1 VQANIE
7 MTSTTY
13 TRWLNGL
20 LIAGETLALGWLI
33 ATEDLS
39 HIGLSLLAVI
49 GAISLLAIASS
60 RFPSGALLAL
70 VVGAAMPR
78 FAGTVLGLHVRAE
91 HVAIALVVGMV
102 AVEVIR
108 KRLQPSC
115 ELRSFDYF
123 LIAYIVLN
131 FVTSAITSPE
141 PRMTLRWAAL
151 SALAMGPYFLMRML
165 VRDKETLFKA
175 LHFVL
180 WVGAT
185 EAAYGVICFLS
196 NHIFSTTFG
205 VESEQYGFIPG
216 TYGTQYETNL
226 FGSYTACCAIM
237 FLALFVMGDE
247 SRRSQ
252 YKWGFAITSLGA
264 VISLARSVFVAFP
277 VAVLLVLSIAS
288 KKGLFKL
295 RRVVPLVVGISVL
308 FLAVSPLVVGLV
320 RERFSTIDLS
330 DISSDNTTWERLVQM
345 AVAVEDVQAHPVLGT
360 GTASFHLFFYPAD
373 YPAGFAGEDVD
384 EPGWISNTPL
394 RILHDT
400 GVVGLTI
407 FLLFAGYLLYAVRSA
422 LKIATGK
429 TAAVLTALLA
439 GCALYA
445 ITFQATEATMLAF
458 TWIHVGL
465 LSAGVAIIQQDRPS
479 LEASASV

>member
-1 VQANIE
+1 
-7 MTSTTY
+7 MTSTTH

-20 LIAGETLALGWLI
+20 LITGEALVLGWLV

-39 HIGLSLLAVI
+39 HIGLSLLGVV

-60 RFPSGALLAL
+60 RFPSGAMLAL
-70 VVGAAMPR
+70 VAGAAMPR
-78 FAGTVLGLHVRAE
+78 FAGTVFGVHIRAE
-91 HVAIALVVGMV
+91 HIAIALVVGMV
-102 AVEVIR
+102 AVEVSR
-108 KRLQPSC
+108 KRLRPSF

-123 LIAYIVLN
+123 LIGYIVLN
-131 FVTSAITSPE
+131 FVTSAATSPE

-151 SALAMGPYFLMRML
+151 SALAMSPYFLMRIL
-165 VRDKETLFKA
+165 VRNKETLFKA
-175 LHFVL
+175 LHIML
-180 WVGAT
+180 WVGAA
-185 EAAYGVICFLS
+185 EAAYGLICFLS

-205 VESEQYGFIPG
+205 IEAEQYGFIPG
-216 TYGTQYETNL
+216 TYGTQYEANL

-237 FLALFVMGDE
+237 FLALFVIGDE
-247 SRRSQ
+247 SQRSK

-264 VISLARSVFVAFP
+264 VISLSRSVFVAFP
-277 VAVLLVLSIAS
+277 VAVLLVLWIAN
-288 KKGLFKL
+288 KKGMFRL
-295 RRVVPLVVGISVL
+295 RRVVPLVVGIGML
-308 FLAVSPLVVGLV
+308 FIAVSPIVVGLL
-320 RERFSTIDLS
+320 RERFSTINLS
-330 DISSDNTTWERLVQM
+330 DISSDDTTWERLVQM

-360 GTASFHLFFYPAD
+360 GTASFHLFFDPAD

-407 FLLFAGYLLYAVRSA
+407 FLVFTGFLLTAVRSA
-422 LKIATGK
+422 LRIATGK

-439 GCALYA
+439 GCVLYA

-465 LSAGVAIIQQDRPS
+465 LSAGVAMLQQDRPS

>member
-1 VQANIE
+1 
-7 MTSTTY
+7 MTSTTH

-20 LIAGETLALGWLI
+20 LITGEALVLGWLV

-39 HIGLSLLAVI
+39 HIGLSLLAVV

-60 RFPSGALLAL
+60 RFPSGAMLAL
-70 VVGAAMPR
+70 VSGAAMPR
-78 FAGTVLGLHVRAE
+78 FAGTIFGVHVRAE
-91 HVAIALVVGMV
+91 HLAIALVVGMV
-102 AVEVIR
+102 AVEVSR
-108 KRLQPSC
+108 KRLRPSF

-123 LIAYIVLN
+123 LIGYIVLN
-131 FVTSAITSPE
+131 FVTSAATSPE

-151 SALAMGPYFLMRML
+151 SALAMSPYFLMRIL
-165 VRDKETLFKA
+165 VRNKETLFKA
-175 LHFVL
+175 LHITL
-180 WVGAT
+180 WVGAA
-185 EAAYGVICFLS
+185 EAAYGLICFLS
-196 NHIFSTTFG
+196 NYIFSTTFG
-205 VESEQYGFIPG
+205 VEAEQYGFMPG
-216 TYGTQYETNL
+216 TYGTQYEANL
-226 FGSYTACCAIM
+226 FGSYIACCAIM
-237 FLALFVMGDE
+237 FLAFFVMGEE

-277 VAVLLVLSIAS
+277 VAVLFVLWIAN
-288 KKGLFKL
+288 KKGLFRL

-308 FLAVSPLVVGLV
+308 FLAFSPVVVGLL
-320 RERFSTIDLS
+320 RERFSTINLS
-330 DISSDNTTWERLVQM
+330 DISSDDTTWERLVQM

-360 GTASFHLFFYPAD
+360 GTASFHLFFDPAD

-400 GVVGLTI
+400 GVVGLTM
-407 FLLFAGYLLYAVRSA
+407 FLVFTGLLLSAVRSA
-422 LKIATGK
+422 LRIATGK

-439 GCALYA
+439 GCVLYA

-465 LSAGVAIIQQDRPS
+465 LSAGVAILQQDRPS
-479 LEASASV
+479 LEVSATV